1 MLHIYI
7 FYKYTKTNLKTSLI
21 KLSVGLKILNSNLSL
36 KHTAILGTQWI
47 RFKTIF
53 FIEVK
58 LINI

>member
-53 FIEVK
+53 SIEVK